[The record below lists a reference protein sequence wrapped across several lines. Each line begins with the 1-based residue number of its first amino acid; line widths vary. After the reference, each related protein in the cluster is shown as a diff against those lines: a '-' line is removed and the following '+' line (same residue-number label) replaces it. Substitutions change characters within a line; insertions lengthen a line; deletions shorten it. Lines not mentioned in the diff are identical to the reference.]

1 MNFCALLVVALSGG
15 AIFSAQAADQ
25 AVPRGSTYVPGAYYP
40 TSIDWTGFYT
50 GLQVG
55 GAFGSASWTN
65 PFSTLSDNPKPAGV
79 LGGGQFGVNWM
90 RNSFLLGAEADF
102 TWMDLKGSAN
112 DANGNTHT
120 VHSHWLSLVTGRLGY
135 GFDRFL
141 LYAKGGAAFGN
152 ERNKVVNTVGQLAA
166 SSTNTMVGWTVGGGI
181 EYAITPNWSAR
192 VEYDFVDLPSRG
204 IVLVGPPAIGSR
216 PADVD
221 FTIQKVTAG
230 INYRF

>member
-1 MNFCALLVVALSGG
+1 MLALFGG
-15 AIFSAQAADQ
+15 SVMSAQAADQ
-25 AVPRGSTYVPGAYYP
+25 AAPRGTTYSPGSYYP
-40 TSIDWTGFYT
+40 TSMDWTGWYA

-65 PFSTLSDNPKPAGV
+65 PFSGLNDDPKPSAI
-79 LGGGQFGVNWM
+79 LGGGQLGVNWM

-120 VHSHWLSLVTGRLGY
+120 VHSHWLSLVTGRLAY
-135 GFDRFL
+135 GVDRFL
-141 LYAKGGAAFGN
+141 VYAKGGAAFGN
-152 ERNKVVNTVGQLAA
+152 ERNKVVDTLGQLAV
-166 SSTNTMVGWTVGGGI
+166 SSTTTQVGWTVGGGI

-192 VEYDFVDLPSRG
+192 VEYDFVDLPSHG
-204 IVLVGPPAIGSR
+204 IVLVGPRAMGSVPAN
-216 PADVD
+216 VD
-221 FTIQKVTAG
+221 FTVQKIVGG